1 MTHIIS
7 ATDQTFDSI
16 VQNNPALIV
25 DFWAPT
31 CGPCRQMEPGLEK
44 IAQNYGA
51 QLKILKVNVN
61 ENPRT
66 SARFMIRSLPT
77 LLFFKN
83 GMVKTQLI
91 GAVNTNQIE
100 RLARE
105 VIA

>member
-51 QLKILKVNVN
+51 QLKILKAPFIYGMSLLCVV
-61 ENPRT
+61 T
-66 SARFMIRSLPT
+66 GLVHLAFTIRPAQGMEESEGGT
-77 LLFFKN
+77 L
-83 GMVKTQLI
+83 
-91 GAVNTNQIE
+91 
-100 RLARE
+100 
-105 VIA
+105 